1 MLKISLIG
9 LFLMTMATFTIAA
22 SSLPVPPEAGSRATV
37 VVADLG

>member
-1 MLKISLIG
+1 MLKISLVG

-22 SSLPVPPEAGSRATV
+22 SALPVPPETAGRATV